1 MFHYNVQKFFF
12 DSKKAVVDSK
22 TCRRLYLVFKRKGNI
37 KFPKNNLLTV
47 QLGTHN
53 NFGYVKLLNY
63 AEECDIQNVLQAV
76 FGNF

>member
-1 MFHYNVQKFFF
+1 M
-12 DSKKAVVDSK
+12 
-22 TCRRLYLVFKRKGNI
+22 
-37 KFPKNNLLTV
+37 NNLLTV